1 MFAPPTP
8 NIETTQPSMMTIF
21 LFYCYHADNSRK
33 EYQIRRVEDF
43 SMIAEC
49 YKHYLENKRS
59 STDFEELLSAADD
72 LDSYLMTQG
81 LSADVIDEIRSKSLE
96 IGTSYEQ
103 QGFFYGMSK
112 GLALAE
118 EAKHLI
124 ERK

>member
-1 MFAPPTP
+1 MKF
-8 NIETTQPSMMTIF
+8 
-21 LFYCYHADNSRK
+21 
-33 EYQIRRVEDF
+33 EDF

-59 STDFEELLSAADD
+59 STDFEELLKAADD

-81 LSADVIDEIRSKSLE
+81 LSADVIDEIRNLSLE
-96 IGTSYEQ
+96 IGTSFEE
-103 QGFFYGMSK
+103 QGFYYGMSK

-118 EAKHLI
+118 QAKLLN

>member
-1 MFAPPTP
+1 MRF
-8 NIETTQPSMMTIF
+8 
-21 LFYCYHADNSRK
+21 
-33 EYQIRRVEDF
+33 EDF

-59 STDFEELLSAADD
+59 STDFEELLKTADD

-81 LSADVIDEIRSKSLE
+81 LSADVIDEIRDKSLE
-96 IGTSYEQ
+96 LGTCYEQ

-118 EAKHLI
+118 QAKILN

>member
-1 MFAPPTP
+1 MRF
-8 NIETTQPSMMTIF
+8 
-21 LFYCYHADNSRK
+21 
-33 EYQIRRVEDF
+33 EDF

-81 LSADVIDEIRSKSLE
+81 LSADVIDEIRNLSLE
-96 IGTSYEQ
+96 IGTSFEQ
-103 QGFFYGMSK
+103 EGFYYGMSK

-118 EAKHLI
+118 QAKLLN

>member
-1 MFAPPTP
+1 MRF
-8 NIETTQPSMMTIF
+8 
-21 LFYCYHADNSRK
+21 
-33 EYQIRRVEDF
+33 EDF

-59 STDFEELLSAADD
+59 STDFEELSKAADD

-81 LSADVIDEIRSKSLE
+81 LSADVIDEIRNLSLE
-96 IGTSYEQ
+96 IGTSFEQ
-103 QGFFYGMSK
+103 QGFYYGMSK

-118 EAKHLI
+118 QAKLLD